1 MRRIRAV
8 FLLAIG
14 LYASPAAAEISGG
27 VVKIGVLAD
36 MSSVFSAASGPGS
49 VEAARMAI
57 EDFKGSVAG
66 ARIELLAADHLNKPD
81 VGSLIARRWID
92 QDGVDV
98 IVDLGNSAV
107 ALAVASIAQERDK
120 AILVSSGGSNTLTGA
135 ACTPITVHW
144 TYDSWSIANAVATRL
159 VKLGLNTWF
168 FVTADYAF
176 GHDLEKMTTSIVEAS
191 GGKVLGSVRHPLN
204 TTDFASFLLQA
215 QTSKAK
221 VVAIANGGADTINA
235 IKQAREFGLAQSGQ
249 TVIGLTAMISD
260 VHALGLETAQ
270 GMVIS
275 EAFYWDMNDATRS
288 FSRRWSERNQGRMPT
303 MLQAGVY
310 SAVLQYL
317 KAVAASNSDA
327 GRIVVQK
334 MKEKPMDDPLFGSV
348 TLRPDGRA
356 IHPMYLWQVKTPAE
370 SKGPWDYL
378 KLLATV
384 PADQAFRPM
393 SEGGCPLVK

>member
-14 LYASPAAAEISGG
+14 LYASPAGAEISGG

-176 GHDLEKMTTSIVEAS
+176 GHDLEKMTASIVEAS

-215 QTSKAK
+215 QTSKTK
-221 VVAIANGGADTINA
+221 VVAIANGGADTTNA

-378 KLLATV
+378 KALATV

>member
-14 LYASPAAAEISGG
+14 LYASPAGAEISGG

-176 GHDLEKMTTSIVEAS
+176 GHDLEKMTASIVEAS

-221 VVAIANGGADTINA
+221 VVAIANGGADTTNA

-378 KLLATV
+378 KALATV

>member
-1 MRRIRAV
+1 MT
-8 FLLAIG
+8 
-14 LYASPAAAEISGG
+14 
-27 VVKIGVLAD
+27 
-36 MSSVFSAASGPGS
+36 
-49 VEAARMAI
+49 
-57 EDFKGSVAG
+57 
-66 ARIELLAADHLNKPD
+66 
-81 VGSLIARRWID
+81 VGRLQTQWRHDW
-92 QDGVDV
+92 
-98 IVDLGNSAV
+98 
-107 ALAVASIAQERDK
+107 
-120 AILVSSGGSNTLTGA
+120 SNLE
-135 ACTPITVHW
+135 
-144 TYDSWSIANAVATRL
+144 
-159 VKLGLNTWF
+159 LNTWF

-317 KAVAASNSDA
+317 KAVAASQERCWSHRGPEDEGKA
-327 GRIVVQK
+327 HGR
-334 MKEKPMDDPLFGSV
+334 PLFGLS

-370 SKGPWDYL
+370 SKGPWDHL

>member
-1 MRRIRAV
+1 
-8 FLLAIG
+8 
-14 LYASPAAAEISGG
+14 
-27 VVKIGVLAD
+27 
-36 MSSVFSAASGPGS
+36 
-49 VEAARMAI
+49 MAI

-176 GHDLEKMTTSIVEAS
+176 GHDLEKMTASIVEAS

-310 SAVLQYL
+310 SAVL
-317 KAVAASNSDA
+317 
-327 GRIVVQK
+327 RISK
-334 MKEKPMDDPLFGSV
+334 R
-348 TLRPDGRA
+348 LRPVTA
-356 IHPMYLWQVKTPAE
+356 M
-370 SKGPWDYL
+370 
-378 KLLATV
+378 
-384 PADQAFRPM
+384 
-393 SEGGCPLVK
+393 LVASWSRR